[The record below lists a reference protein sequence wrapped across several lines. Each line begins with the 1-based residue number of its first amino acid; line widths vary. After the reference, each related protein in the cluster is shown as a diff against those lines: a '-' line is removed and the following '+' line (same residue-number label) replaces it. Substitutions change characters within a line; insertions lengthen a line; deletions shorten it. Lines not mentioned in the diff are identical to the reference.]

1 MTKQRSQ
8 LNGLVLA
15 GGKSTRMGHDKG
27 LIDWHGKPQ
36 RYYLADVLKNY
47 CDNVFIACRADQAEQ
62 IEQAGYNPLIDNQK
76 MSAQFG
82 AILGAL
88 KTNPNTAWLVVACD
102 MPFIDSQSIQY
113 LIGQRDTSKLAT
125 SYVDTGSLPEPLFSI
140 WEPAATTMLETE
152 FEAGVTCPRKALINN
167 LSEARLVPPQSPN
180 IVANINTP
188 EAAEDAKNKLA
199 T

>member
-1 MTKQRSQ
+1 MTKRRSP

-36 RYYLADVLKNY
+36 RYYLADLLKNY
-47 CDNVFIACRADQAEQ
+47 CDDVFIACRKDQAEQ
-62 IEQAGYNPLIDNQK
+62 IRRDGYNPLIDNQTA
-76 MSAQFG
+76 STQFG

-102 MPFIDSQSIQY
+102 MPFIDSLSVQY
-113 LIGQRDTSKLAT
+113 LIGRRDTNKLAT
-125 SYVDTGSLPEPLFSI
+125 SYADTNSLPEPLFSI
-140 WEPAATTMLETE
+140 WEPAAITMLEAE
-152 FEAGVTCPRKALINN
+152 FKSNITCPRKALINN
-167 LSEARLVPPQSPN
+167 LGKVKLVPPQSPN